1 MNKFYLL
8 DLYKRYALSLWLFLL
23 WFAFI
28 FILGRFELWRH
39 IGVSH
44 MKPLFADLHA
54 VLSAIECHSRGL
66 NVYATNP
73 CDVASRVHVYGSLW
87 LELGALG
94 LGAAHLFSKGFI
106 VNIVFM
112 AIAVWL
118 IKPSSR
124 REFLVSALILLSP
137 AVTLGVE
144 RANNDLIVFSLLAG
158 AAVLFTKPQQT
169 AQVSGL
175 FVIYLSALLKFYPSV
190 LFAAAVIIAK
200 RNKKNFLITAA
211 IASGLF
217 ITWLATNY
225 AELLLV
231 KTIVPKPLDF
241 YATGARALLA
251 YVGRPYP
258 WILTVPGTW
267 LWIGFIILIATNSI
281 ILAYSLKLSTTPRT
295 RSTLNYVLFIFGLL
309 ILFSTYAINSN
320 YDYRWIFFIFTMPL
334 LFEIQRTAV
343 NEKLPR
349 RLVICAFIFAMLTM
363 WTEALRAT
371 GLFGLINI
379 NVFFNIGRSTFSIE
393 LLQQFMKELSA
404 WGLFS
409 ILFAFAMTE
418 FPRKGSALD

>member
-1 MNKFYLL
+1 MNKLHLF
-8 DLYKRYALSLWLFLL
+8 DLYKRYALCLWLFLL

-54 VLSAIECHSRGL
+54 VLSAIECHDRGL
-66 NVYATNP
+66 NVYVTNP
-73 CDVASRVHVYGSLW
+73 CDVASRVHVYGSIW

-94 LGAAHLFSKGFI
+94 LGAAHLFSKGVL

-112 AIAVWL
+112 AISVWL

-124 REFLVSALILLSP
+124 REFVVSALILLSP

-158 AAVLFTKPQQT
+158 AAVLFTKPQKT
-169 AQVSGL
+169 AQVFGL

-190 LFAAAVIIAK
+190 LFVAAVIVAK

-258 WILTVPGTW
+258 WILTVPAIW
-267 LWIGFIILIATNSI
+267 LWMGFMVLIATVSI
-281 ILAYSLKLSTTPRT
+281 ILAYRLKLSGTSHTK
-295 RSTLNYVLFIFGLL
+295 STLNYVLFIFGLL
-309 ILFSTYAINSN
+309 VLFSTYAINSN
-320 YDYRWIFFIFTMPL
+320 YDYRWIFFIFTVPL
-334 LFEIQRTAV
+334 LFEIKRTAL

-349 RLVICAFIFAMLTM
+349 RLVSSAFIFALITM

-371 GLFGLINI
+371 GLFGLVNINI
-379 NVFFNIGRSTFSIE
+379 FFNIGRSTFSIE

-409 ILFAFAMTE
+409 ILFAFAMRE
-418 FPRKGSALD
+418 FPRKR

>member
-1 MNKFYLL
+1 MNKLHLL
-8 DLYKRYALSLWLFLL
+8 DLYKRYALCLWLFLL

-54 VLSAIECHSRGL
+54 VLSAIECHDRGL
-66 NVYATNP
+66 NVYVTNP
-73 CDVASRVHVYGSLW
+73 CDVASRVHVYGSIW

-94 LGAAHLFSKGFI
+94 LGAAHLFSKGFL

-112 AIAVWL
+112 AISVWL

-124 REFLVSALILLSP
+124 REFVVSALILLSP

-175 FVIYLSALLKFYPSV
+175 IVIYLSALLKFYPSI

-200 RNKKNFLITAA
+200 RNKKNFLITVV
-211 IASGLF
+211 ISTGLF

-258 WILTVPGTW
+258 WFLTVPAIW
-267 LWIGFIILIATNSI
+267 LWMGFMVLIATVSI
-281 ILAYSLKLSTTPRT
+281 ILAYRLKLSGTSHTK
-295 RSTLNYVLFIFGLL
+295 STLNYVLFIFGLL
-309 ILFSTYAINSN
+309 VLFSTYAINSN
-320 YDYRWIFFIFTMPL
+320 YDYRWIFFIFTVPL
-334 LFEIQRTAV
+334 LVEIKRNAL

-349 RLVICAFIFAMLTM
+349 RLVSSAFIFALITM

-371 GLFGLINI
+371 GLFGLVNINI
-379 NVFFNIGRSTFSIE
+379 FFNIGRSTFSIE

-409 ILFAFAMTE
+409 ILFAFAMRE
-418 FPRKGSALD
+418 FPRKR

>member
-1 MNKFYLL
+1 MNKFYLF
-8 DLYKRYALSLWLFLL
+8 DFYKRYALSLWLFLL

-54 VLSAIECHSRGL
+54 VLSAIECHGRGL
-66 NVYATNP
+66 NVYVTNP

-94 LGAAHLFSKGFI
+94 LGAAHLFSKGFL

-112 AIAVWL
+112 AISVWL

-169 AQVSGL
+169 ARVSGL
-175 FVIYLSALLKFYPSV
+175 IVIYLSALLKFYPSV

-200 RNKKNFLITAA
+200 RNKKNFLMTAA
-211 IASGLF
+211 AASGLF
-217 ITWLATNY
+217 IAWLATNY
-225 AELLLV
+225 AELLFV

-258 WILTVPGTW
+258 WILTVPAIW
-267 LWIGFIILIATNSI
+267 LWIGFMVLITTVSI
-281 ILAYSLKLSTTPRT
+281 ILAYRLKLSGTSHTK
-295 RSTLNYVLFIFGLL
+295 STLNYVLFIFGLL
-309 ILFSTYAINSN
+309 VLFSTYAINSN
-320 YDYRWIFFIFTMPL
+320 YDYRWIFFIFTVPL
-334 LFEIQRTAV
+334 LFEIKRTAL

-349 RLVICAFIFAMLTM
+349 RLVSSAFIFALITM

-371 GLFGLINI
+371 GLFGLVNINI
-379 NVFFNIGRSTFSIE
+379 FFNIGRSTFSIE

-409 ILFAFAMTE
+409 ILFAFAIRE
-418 FPRKGSALD
+418 FPPKR

>member
-1 MNKFYLL
+1 MNKFHLF

-54 VLSAIECHSRGL
+54 VLSAIECHGRGL
-66 NVYATNP
+66 NVYETNP

-94 LGAAHLFSKGFI
+94 LGAAHLFSKGFL

-112 AIAVWL
+112 AISVWL

-124 REFLVSALILLSP
+124 REFVVSALILLSP

-175 FVIYLSALLKFYPSV
+175 IVIYLSALLKFYPSI

-200 RNKKNFLITAA
+200 RNKKNFLITVA
-211 IASGLF
+211 ISTGLF
-217 ITWLATNY
+217 IIWLATNY

-258 WILTVPGTW
+258 WILTVPAIW
-267 LWIGFIILIATNSI
+267 LWMGFMVLIATVSI
-281 ILAYSLKLSTTPRT
+281 TLAYRLNLSGTSHTK
-295 RSTLNYVLFIFGLL
+295 STLNYVLFIFGLL
-309 ILFSTYAINSN
+309 VLFSTYAINSN
-320 YDYRWIFFIFTMPL
+320 YDYRWIFFIFTVPL
-334 LFEIQRTAV
+334 LFEIKRNAL

-349 RLVICAFIFAMLTM
+349 RLVSSAFIFALITM

-371 GLFGLINI
+371 GLFGLVNINI
-379 NVFFNIGRSTFSIE
+379 FFNIGRSTFSIE

-409 ILFAFAMTE
+409 ILFAFAMRE
-418 FPRKGSALD
+418 FPRKR

>member
-1 MNKFYLL
+1 MNKFHLF
-8 DLYKRYALSLWLFLL
+8 DLYKRYTLSLWLFLL
-23 WFAFI
+23 WFTFI

-54 VLSAIECHSRGL
+54 VLSAIECHGRGL
-66 NVYATNP
+66 NVYDTNP

-94 LGAAHLFSKGFI
+94 LGAAHLFSKGFL

-112 AIAVWL
+112 AISVWL

-124 REFLVSALILLSP
+124 REFVVSALILLSP

-175 FVIYLSALLKFYPSV
+175 IVIYLSALLKFYPSI

-200 RNKKNFLITAA
+200 RNKKNFLITVA
-211 IASGLF
+211 ISTGLF
-217 ITWLATNY
+217 IIWLATNY

-258 WILTVPGTW
+258 WILTVPAIW
-267 LWIGFIILIATNSI
+267 LWMGFMVLIATVSI
-281 ILAYSLKLSTTPRT
+281 TLAYRLKLSGTSHTK
-295 RSTLNYVLFIFGLL
+295 STLNYVLFIFGLL
-309 ILFSTYAINSN
+309 VLFSTYAINSN
-320 YDYRWIFFIFTMPL
+320 YDYRWIFFIFTVPL
-334 LFEIQRTAV
+334 LFEIKRTAL

-349 RLVICAFIFAMLTM
+349 RLVSSAFIFALITM
-363 WTEALRAT
+363 WTEAFRAT
-371 GLFGLINI
+371 GLFGLVNINI
-379 NVFFNIGRSTFSIE
+379 FFNIGRSTFSIE

-409 ILFAFAMTE
+409 ILFAFAMRE
-418 FPRKGSALD
+418 FPRKR